1 MEWGGL
7 LSKIHLVS
15 AEIQTAR
22 TSPEPSQFMWC
33 GYRFVVCTC
42 MVYPFLSYHWILL
55 CSLCIVLMSFN
66 KVEATL
72 NILKYNSLGYPGTEN
87 GVAATNFHQF
97 SIQNKIRPADPSV
110 FPFEA
115 FRSPANS
122 GHGDFRRVQD
132 ICDTQRTALD
142 RCFPD
147 EQCAQCYGDAIDVAV
162 NKSTTCGAEE
172 TRLCAISN
180 TTCFARV
187 VKWKRKFN
195 TSAFW
200 KTTPAPLLGTALT
213 RHATSIHLPR
223 MSVLPPAP
231 RLAPIV

>member
-1 MEWGGL
+1 
-7 LSKIHLVS
+7 
-15 AEIQTAR
+15 
-22 TSPEPSQFMWC
+22 
-33 GYRFVVCTC
+33 
-42 MVYPFLSYHWILL
+42 
-55 CSLCIVLMSFN
+55 MSFD

-72 NILKYNSLGYPGTEN
+72 NILKYNSLGYPGTDN

-162 NKSTTCGAEE
+162 NESATCGAEE

-180 TTCFARV
+180 TTCFCSGCEVEAEIYYQCILENHACTNVANCTEMTCDEDTLAMDACLTASTTASSDCLSCV
-187 VKWKRKFN
+187 VDTVDELFASREAVNCLDYEF
-195 TSAFW
+195 
-200 KTTPAPLLGTALT
+200 
-213 RHATSIHLPR
+213 
-223 MSVLPPAP
+223 
-231 RLAPIV
+231 